1 MSSSYQIL
9 NLVNGLTLVGD
20 VEWSTECATIRYPLE
35 VTANSIANE
44 EGRIVGEHM
53 VLKPYL
59 VMSEETDVS
68 IDQLHILTSCTLAER
83 LAASYEDMVSSVYF
97 SSKEFSGEFLHN
109 ENVEEIEDDIT
120 NMSVE
125 DRTRLKEQVD
135 NLIENMSV
143 KKPDD
148 GKLH

>member
-20 VEWSTECATIRYPLE
+20 VEWSTESAIIHYPLE
-35 VTANSIANE
+35 VTANSITNE
-44 EGRIVGEHM
+44 EGKIVGEHM

-68 IDQLHILTSCTLAER
+68 IDQLHILTSCTLAKR
-83 LAASYEDMVSSVYF
+83 LTSSYEDMVNSVYF
-97 SSKEFSGEFLHN
+97 SDKEFSGEFLQN
-109 ENVEEIEDDIT
+109 ENVEEIDDDIS

-125 DRTRLKEQVD
+125 DRTKLKEQVD
-135 NLIENMSV
+135 NLLDNMAA
-143 KKPDD
+143 KKPND